1 MTKTWMTSL
10 ALAATIPLALTG
22 CGGSAPGGAAGGGGG
37 GSDGG
42 PVKIGTLHP
51 LSGASAADGQ
61 QLENG
66 SKLAVEAINAA
77 GGIKSLGGA
86 KLELTSGDTQGKPNI
101 GQSEAQRLI
110 QDGAVAIVGTY
121 MSAVSANVASVAERN
136 QVPFVMDITGD
147 DAILSHG
154 YKYSFRLQPPT
165 AKMGAESARH
175 LADLSKQ
182 QGKPVKRV
190 AYLHEQ
196 SAYGT
201 SAMNG
206 FRDEAKK
213 HGITVDPVI
222 SYDPI
227 GVSDLT
233 TQITKVKA
241 SGADVLA
248 VTGYYRDGVLAAKA
262 VGSVKPDLD
271 AVYGVADGAFDLPQ
285 FPKDAGAAGDGF
297 MDVNYRLDMNNPETK
312 KLADTYKQRF
322 GDEIRTGAVLAYDAV
337 RTIANGMEKSGSR
350 DPKKVRDAISSGSL
364 PSMLVGK
371 GPIKFDATGQNVNAI
386 PVMMQVD
393 GDTVKV
399 VYPKEH
405 AESGARPAYPAAPGS

>member
-1 MTKTWMTSL
+1 MTKTWIIALAASVTL
-10 ALAATIPLALTG
+10 ALAG
-22 CGGSAPGGAAGGGGG
+22 CGGSAPGGTSGGAGAQT
-37 GSDGG
+37 G
-42 PVKIGTLHP
+42 PIKIGSLHP
-51 LSGASAADGQ
+51 LSGSSAADGQ

-66 SKLAVEAINAA
+66 AKLAVEAINAA
-77 GGIKSLGGA
+77 GGVKSLGGA

-165 AKMGAESARH
+165 MRIGAESARH
-175 LADLSKQ
+175 LAELSEQ
-182 QGKPVKRV
+182 QGKPVKKV

-201 SAMNG
+201 SAMTG
-206 FRDEAKK
+206 FREEAERL
-213 HGITVDPVI
+213 GITVDPVI
-222 SYDPI
+222 SYDPV

-233 TQITKVKA
+233 TQITQVKA

-262 VGSVKPDLD
+262 VGSVKPGLD

-285 FPKDAGAAGDGF
+285 FPKDAGAAGEGF
-297 MDVNYRLDMNNPETK
+297 FDVNYRLDLNNPETK
-312 KLADTYKQRF
+312 RLADTYKQRF

-337 RTIANGMEKSGSR
+337 RTIATGLEKSGSR
-350 DPKKVRDAISSGSL
+350 DPKKLRDVISSGSL

-371 GPIKFDATGQNVNAI
+371 GPVKFDATGQNVNAI
-386 PVMMQVD
+386 PVMMQVHD
-393 GDTVKV
+393 GAVQV
-399 VYPKEH
+399 VHPKEH
-405 AESGARPAYPAAPGS
+405 AEPEARPDYPAAPGS